1 MKIVFDFGGTQQ
13 THGWRNACPARH
25 RGRRKNSTFKK
36 AKIGSRPATARRIT
50 AGHGWLRAPVR
61 RRNARRARWDTP
73 PARPGGRG
81 RCDGDRIPLLPGQ
94 AGSGVPSS

>member
-36 AKIGSRPATARRIT
+36 AKIRIKTGDCSPNHGGARVVD
-50 AGHGWLRAPVR
+50 LY
-61 RRNARRARWDTP
+61 
-73 PARPGGRG
+73 
-81 RCDGDRIPLLPGQ
+81 IPLFLGGLGILLYPLPSYPRL
-94 AGSGVPSS
+94 ARALESLFIVLSVPSPLVLHW